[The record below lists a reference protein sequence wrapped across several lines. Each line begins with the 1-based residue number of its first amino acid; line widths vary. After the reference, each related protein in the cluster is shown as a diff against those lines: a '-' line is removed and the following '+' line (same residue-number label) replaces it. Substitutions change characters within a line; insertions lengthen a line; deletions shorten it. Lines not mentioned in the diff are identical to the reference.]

1 MVPSRPTAVHTSTPG
16 ETTLTATLLDLFGVM
31 ILAYNVLRGL
41 TTGLIRTS
49 VGAIAVVVATFV
61 AWQYQ
66 EAAAPLVDP
75 WVPPSFPLAFL
86 LRPLVIWLL
95 AFGGINLTGLAL
107 RWAVRVTPLVLADRI
122 GGAVFGLF
130 TGVVV
135 LVIPMILVASFPLL
149 QQIPLVQDAL
159 AHSAIAGLLTPLVH
173 TVLGLVPVLPP
184 VEMI

>member
-1 MVPSRPTAVHTSTPG
+1 
-16 ETTLTATLLDLFGVM
+16 LTATLLDFFGVL

-49 VGAIAVVVATFV
+49 MGAIAVVVATFA

-66 EAAAPLVDP
+66 ELAAPLVDP

-86 LRPLVIWLL
+86 LRPMVVWLG
-95 AFGGINLTGLAL
+95 AFGAINLVGMLL

-122 GGAVFGLF
+122 GGAIFGFF

-135 LVIPMILVASFPLL
+135 LVIPMILIANFPLL
-149 QQIPLVQDAL
+149 QQIPFIQDAL
-159 AHSAIAGLLTPLVH
+159 AHSAIAGMLTPMVH
-173 TVLGLVPVLPP
+173 MVLNLVPTLPP
-184 VEMI
+184 GQLI